1 LKEKAKTIKKKCS
14 VFFITSVLAGMI
26 DTRLSVIAAPGYI
39 NFLTDLGGRCFR
51 RLIDRTVWK
60 FAQGF
65 FLAADSQII
74 TLICES
80 AAKNIPQGRENKAF
94 VSFAINPYFCACL
107 RRL

>member
-1 LKEKAKTIKKKCS
+1 
-14 VFFITSVLAGMI
+14 MI

-80 AAKNIPQGRENKAF
+80 AAKKHTTG
-94 VSFAINPYFCACL
+94 
-107 RRL
+107 